1 MVVLKSAR
9 GSEVIRVGTGSEAIG
24 SCATSDIIGGPEP
37 EVRSLGPKAV
47 VPLSGPAEISR
58 NWSAG
63 ETEKGLDYRNI
74 FVLFS
79 SSRVCSKHIYKF
91 PVVYN
96 ESFLQP
102 LHTPYLTTCPGHRI
116 CSSYRTTYRVSFR
129 QVKKEVSQV
138 STMCCPG
145 WRKRFSHSYSCDQD
159 INECQVQS
167 RQCGHDCVNTPGS
180 FLCTCRKGYIL
191 KDDGRSCEQNEP
203 GDTLS
208 KSLSEEVSQL
218 KDKVTSLEQ
227 RLERAVSAFSR
238 FVPFDVEQVR
248 DSEIA
253 EMWSRLG
260 QLDRIDSLSEQILML
275 EERLPNWKRDV
286 IFSEDNLMSRERQGS
301 ETFKRS
307 SRTMIDV
314 QCDKQNTELASSS
327 RKTADDPMASP

>member
-1 MVVLKSAR
+1 MLNILGILVGVAVSA
-9 GSEVIRVGTGSEAIG
+9 
-24 SCATSDIIGGPEP
+24 
-37 EVRSLGPKAV
+37 SLGVKGHLPKT
-47 VPLSGPAEISR
+47 G
-58 NWSAG
+58 
-63 ETEKGLDYRNI
+63 
-74 FVLFS
+74 
-79 SSRVCSKHIYKF
+79 SRVCSKHIYKF

-145 WRKRFSHSYSCDQD
+145 WRKRFSHSYSCDQAVCQSACQNRGICLVPNVCTCPPGWTGSQCQTD

-275 EERLPNWKRDV
+275 EERLPNC
-286 IFSEDNLMSRERQGS
+286 SCNESQ
-301 ETFKRS
+301 
-307 SRTMIDV
+307 
-314 QCDKQNTELASSS
+314 
-327 RKTADDPMASP
+327 